1 MVEDIDVEQL
11 IDWMTQEQ
19 VAVIDVRSPREY
31 SEGTVPGSWNIPL
44 FGDAER
50 SEIGT
55 IYKQQSIEA
64 AKDRGLE
71 IVSAKLPSFI
81 RELQAI
87 PKRKVFFCWRG
98 GMRSKT
104 AATLYSLLSGKVYRL
119 RGGYRAYRR
128 WIVQTMATYQ
138 WKPALIVVNGY
149 TGTGKTK
156 IIRSLHDQGYP
167 VLDLE
172 QLAGHRGSI
181 FGGVGLKAQNQRT
194 FDALLMHECI
204 RLQNSPYVIM
214 EAESRRIGKI
224 VLPDFLMEA
233 KSKSPQL
240 VIRLPIDVRVAS
252 IIEDYEPH
260 RFPAECMEAFRHI
273 ERKIHTPAATTIRDS
288 LVQGEYAE
296 ATRLLLLHYYDPRYE
311 FKLSEHSSES
321 LVLDADSISQAE
333 AKVKDYIIQTVSLS
347 IQQSL

>member
-11 IDWMTQEQ
+11 IDWMMQQQ
-19 VAVIDVRSPREY
+19 VEVIDVRSPQEY

-44 FGDAER
+44 FNDAER
-50 SEIGT
+50 GEIGT

-71 IVSAKLPSFI
+71 IVSAKLPHFI

-104 AATLYSLLSGKVYRL
+104 AATLHSLLSGKVYRL
-119 RGGYRAYRR
+119 KGGYRAYRR
-128 WIVQTMATYQ
+128 WVVQTTASYE
-138 WKPALIVVNGY
+138 WKPTLIVINGY

-156 IIRSLHDQGYP
+156 ILRSLHHQGYP

-181 FGGVGLKAQNQRT
+181 FGGVGLKPQNQRT
-194 FDALLMHECI
+194 FDALLVHECI
-204 RLQNSPYVIM
+204 RLQHSPYVIM

-224 VLPDFLMEA
+224 VLPDFLIEA
-233 KSKSPQL
+233 RNKSSQL
-240 VIRLPIDVRVAS
+240 FIRLPLDVRVAS

-260 RFPAECMEAFRHI
+260 RFALECMEAFRHI
-273 ERKIHTPAATTIRDS
+273 ERKIHTPAAASIRAS
-288 LVQGEYAE
+288 LLHGEYAE

-311 FKLSEHSSES
+311 FKISEHSSERI
-321 LVLDADSISQAE
+321 VLDADSISHVE
-333 AKVKDYIIQTVSLS
+333 TKVKDFI